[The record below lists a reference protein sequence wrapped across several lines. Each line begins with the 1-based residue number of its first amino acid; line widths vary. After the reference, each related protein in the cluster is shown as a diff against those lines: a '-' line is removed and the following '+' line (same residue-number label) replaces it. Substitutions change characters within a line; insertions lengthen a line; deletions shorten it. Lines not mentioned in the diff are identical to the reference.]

1 MTIGMTFDARKKMIF
16 PIGRFFA
23 GVSLIFVC
31 AIAGVLAALVPAGQ
45 LVRIFVLPTGLGL
58 LVLSWMLRRKDARL
72 PGRGVFILLMASVC
86 MSVLWP
92 RYVFFSLGG
101 PHVNPQTLS
110 VFASLAAI
118 VFWATYSPGF
128 SNKLYRVIFSSSGI
142 GFLVVLWFGW
152 RLFASALGEF
162 ALVSVADY
170 VRDLVYVSSFFL
182 VGCAIATY
190 EDGSKWILRVLVAS
204 GLVVAAL
211 GLIEAFMQKNYFVQ
225 FASGA
230 DNPAVADALK
240 TIMFE
245 KIRDGNY
252 RAQSTFDHPIVF
264 AQFIAAVI
272 PLAAYIAFFERHWIW
287 RLIGFLVVP
296 IGLLAIVKSGSR
308 AGLFSLAVAL
318 GFVGVFGWLRSITS
332 NGLRRV
338 IALATLP
345 MLLIGLAVGYF
356 VAQELVL
363 GRSSSEAG
371 SSIVRLK
378 MFWDSVT
385 ALYESPLWGFGHGM
399 ALFKAGV
406 ISGHTGVATLD
417 SLFLTIA
424 LDSGYVGFLLFVAI
438 IFLFSIKSALT
449 AVRLRD
455 QEGAR
460 VGMLVASVL
469 ALFATFAGLSI
480 SNNMTL
486 LWLLIAIALPSIKK
500 AEMTSSQHI

>member
-1 MTIGMTFDARKKMIF
+1 MTVGMIFGPRKKRIF
-16 PIGRFFA
+16 PIDRFFF
-23 GVSLIFVC
+23 GVSLYFVC
-31 AIAGVLAALVPAGQ
+31 VITGLLAAFVPPGQ
-45 LVRIFVLPTGLGL
+45 LVRILVLPAGLGL
-58 LVLSWMLRRKDARL
+58 LTLSWMLRRKEARL
-72 PGRGVFILLMASVC
+72 PARAVFILLMTTVC
-86 MSVLWP
+86 FSVLWP
-92 RYVFFSLGG
+92 RYVFFSVGG
-101 PHVNPQTLS
+101 PNVNPQTLS
-110 VFASLAAI
+110 VFASLATIA
-118 VFWATYSPGF
+118 FWVTYSPSF
-128 SNKLYRVIFSSSGI
+128 STKFSRVIFSSSGI
-142 GFLVVLWFGW
+142 GLLAVLWFGW
-152 RLFASALGEF
+152 RLLASALGEF
-162 ALVSVADY
+162 AFVSVADY
-170 VRDLVYVSSFFL
+170 VRDLIYVSSFFL
-182 VGCAIATY
+182 IGCAIATY
-190 EDGSKWILRVLVAS
+190 EDGPKWMLRVLVAS

-211 GLIEAFMQKNYFVQ
+211 GLIEAFAQKNYFVQ

-264 AQFIAAVI
+264 AQFIAAVV
-272 PLAAYIAFFERHWIW
+272 PLAAYVAVFERHWIW

-296 IGLLAIVKSGSR
+296 IGFLAIVKSGSR
-308 AGLFSLAVAL
+308 SGLFSLAVAMA
-318 GFVGVFGWLRSITS
+318 FVGVFVWLRSMTS
-332 NGLRRV
+332 KGPGRV
-338 IALATLP
+338 IALAALP
-345 MLLIGLAVGYF
+345 VLLLGLAVGYF

-371 SSIVRLK
+371 SSVVRLK

-438 IFLFSIKSALT
+438 IVLFSIKSALT

-460 VGMLVASVL
+460 AGMLVASVL

-486 LWLLIAIALPSIKK
+486 FWLLVAIALPSIKK
-500 AEMTSSQHI
+500 AEMTSSLRL